1 MMIETETQSESPQ
14 TKSESPQRR
23 AVESHD
29 SRTGEVW
36 AIFPPTDPAE
46 VAAAVERARTAQKS
60 WAATELRT
68 RAGAVERFRRLLAE
82 RKDEMAGLIV
92 RENGKPLNEA
102 LLEVLVS
109 AEFAR
114 YYARNARRILAARRF
129 RSTMLALWRKRIRI
143 EYEPWGVVGAI
154 TPWNY
159 PLLLSSGLV
168 LPALVAGNAVILK
181 PSEYTPSSAIRLGE
195 LLREAGIPDDVMQVV
210 PGDAV
215 TGASLLDAGV
225 DKIFL
230 IGSIAAGRSVAR
242 RAAETLTPCVLELG
256 GSDPAIVL
264 EDANL
269 EIAAQGIV
277 WSRFTNAGQTCVATK
292 RVYVVEEVYEPFVR
306 AMKRIVEGLEVGYEG
321 NVGALIRPVQH
332 DAITRQYRDALDRG
346 ASVAAQ
352 AKLELEDPRFFPPTV
367 LRDVTSEMQVLQDET
382 FGPLLPVVRVRDA
395 EEAVGLAN
403 ATRFGLSAS
412 IWSRDTARALELARR
427 LECGT
432 VGINDSIIVAAAPEV
447 PHGGMKQSGI
457 GRSHG
462 EEGLLECVR
471 TKSVVIDRWTGWP
484 EVHWQSGSRRVSD
497 GVRASIDFSHGK
509 GWLARLRAGIRTVK
523 HLYLRRD

>member
-1 MMIETETQSESPQ
+1 MPQTETESQQTEPESPH
-14 TKSESPQRR
+14 RR

-36 AIFPPTDPAE
+36 ASYPPTEPAE
-46 VAAAVERARTAQKS
+46 VAAAVERARAAQQS
-60 WAATELRT
+60 WAAMELRA
-68 RAGAVERFRRLLAE
+68 RARVLDRFRRLIAE
-82 RKDEMAGLIV
+82 RKDEMAELIV
-92 RENGKPLNEA
+92 RENGKPRNEA
-102 LLEVLVS
+102 LLEVLLA

-114 YYARNARRILAARRF
+114 YYARNAQRILAARRF
-129 RSTMLALWRKRIRI
+129 RSTVLALWRKRIRV

-168 LPALVAGNAVILK
+168 LPALIAGNAVLLK
-181 PSEYTPSSAIRLGE
+181 PSEYTPSSAVRLGE
-195 LLREAGIPDDVMQVV
+195 LLREAGVPDDVLQVV

-242 RAAETLTPCVLELG
+242 QAAETLTPCVLELG

-269 EIAAQGIV
+269 ETAAQGIV
-277 WSRFTNAGQTCVATK
+277 WSRFSNAGQTCVATK
-292 RVYVVEEVYEPFVR
+292 RVYVVEEVYESFLAEIR
-306 AMKRIVEGLEVGYEG
+306 RIVEGLEVGYEG

-346 ASVAAQ
+346 ATIAAQ
-352 AKLELEDPRFFPPTV
+352 ANPRLDDPRFFPPTV
-367 LRDVTSEMQVLQDET
+367 LRDVTTEMQVLRDET
-382 FGPLLPVVRVRDA
+382 FGPLLPVVSVRDA
-395 EEAVGLAN
+395 EEAVRLAN

-427 LECGT
+427 LDCGT
-432 VGINDSIIVAAAPEV
+432 VGINDSVIVAAAPDV
-447 PHGGMKQSGI
+447 PHGGMKQSGL

-471 TKSVVIDRWTGWP
+471 TKAFVIDRWTRWR
-484 EVHWQSGSRRVSD
+484 EVYWQSGSRRVDD
-497 GVRASIDFSHGK
+497 GIRASIDFSHGS
-509 GWLARLRAGIRTVK
+509 GWLSRLRAGLKTIK